1 MKHLP
6 EMILMPVACLRRQ
19 KESSLEC
26 RSATGVRPWQAIRL
40 VKYAFPVPFLVNKRD
55 PWYPKCI
62 YCVDGNG
69 SGPGRGANRVP
80 EVRQSIRDASVEQA
94 GQVPAMRDPSPL
106 SQARS
111 AKAGQGGPRPDR
123 LTDTCCYVS
132 GTG

>member
-26 RSATGVRPWQAIRL
+26 RSATAVRPWQAISMI
-40 VKYAFPVPFLVNKRD
+40 KAAFPVPFLGHQKKRLA
-55 PWYPKCI
+55 PQVHL
-62 YCVDGNG
+62 CVDGHR

-80 EVRQSIRDASVEQA
+80 EVRQSIRDAGVEQA

-111 AKAGQGGPRPDR
+111 AKAGQVGPRPDR
-123 LTDTCCYVS
+123 LTDAWCCVS